1 MMTEGDTDVWPAMH
15 TPPQP
20 ALNTHTSQSDVSK
33 LMITIRPPLRLGK
46 KWPCIQAPQ
55 KLYRAVYKVMIL
67 VVGIVYIISILLGRA
82 WLQNKARRELPW

>member
-1 MMTEGDTDVWPAMH
+1 MASNAHTTPASSEY
-15 TPPQP
+15 TY
-20 ALNTHTSQSDVSK
+20 LTVRRK
-33 LMITIRPPLRLGK
+33 LMIIIRPPLRLGK
-46 KWPCIQAPQ
+46 KWPCTQAPQ